1 MMQIMKSKSL
11 LIALVGLTLAS
22 GFTLRQDEAYEIKR
36 TPKAE
41 TIVRYTIEAK
51 STVQG
56 QEVIFKATNTERVS
70 AVAEKGN
77 YSIESVQSG
86 VEVQFA
92 GQKIPTDQS
101 MTETT
106 TYDTKGDVVEIKG
119 DNVDSTNYRMAN
131 AVALHFPEDKV
142 KPGEGWERKIEAN
155 EKKGIVEATASY
167 KLTGTEKVDDLDTLK
182 IDVTYRENK
191 GEKPISCTGTLWI
204 DSKDGSLVKGNLSL
218 ENAPLGLS
226 PEPVSMT
233 ATITRQK

>member
-11 LIALVGLTLAS
+11 LVLLVGLALAS
-22 GFTLRQDEAYEIKR
+22 GFTLQQDEAYEIKR
-36 TPKAE
+36 VPKAE
-41 TIVRYTIEAK
+41 TIVRYKIEAK

-56 QEVIFKATNTERVS
+56 QDVVFRATNTERVS
-70 AVAEKGN
+70 AVEEKGS

-86 VEVQFA
+86 VEVEFA

-106 TYDTKGDVVEIKG
+106 TFDATGDVVEIKG
-119 DNVDSTNYRMAN
+119 DTVDATNYRMAN
-131 AVALHFPEDKV
+131 AVSLHFPTDKV
-142 KPGEGWERKIEAN
+142 KPGEGWERKIQGN
-155 EKKGIVEATASY
+155 DKKGIVDATASY
-167 KLTGTEKVDDLDTLK
+167 KLSGTEKVDDWDTLK
-182 IDVTYRENK
+182 IDVTYRETK